1 MSTLLTCAALAVAT
15 VLVAVYTFAQRYRL
29 RVLEARI
36 AAAKAD
42 LAALHSGP
50 TVERT
55 ETLLV
60 TLLSTNM
67 NCATSLRPHYLAAK
81 QALRSHPGCIVAI
94 KTGPNTDEWRGS
106 DEQALTAWL
115 DSINRHIWL
124 KHTPCTT
131 TMTRRIP
138 APPTEPTL

>member
-1 MSTLLTCAALAVAT
+1 MSTLITCAALALVT
-15 VLVAVYTFAQRYRL
+15 VLVTVYTSAQRHRL

-60 TLLSTNM
+60 TSISNGTR
-67 NCATSLRPHYLAAK
+67 CSDTLRPHYIVAK
-81 QALRSHPGCIVAI
+81 HALRTHPGCIVKI
-94 KTGPNTDEWRGS
+94 GTQWHGS

-115 DSINRHIWL
+115 DSKQHLVW
-124 KHTPCTT
+124 TEGGTCTT

-138 APPTEPTL
+138 APPTETTP